1 MTTVTTRLTKHEVE
15 QAARLAM
22 DRARV
27 ERRAA
32 SLTTHQ
38 VWLSSRQVRDRFG
51 GRSAMWLWRRQH
63 QDPQFPQPKRFGRLL
78 FWSLAELEAYE
89 RGQASPAT

>member
-1 MTTVTTRLTKHEVE
+1 MTTATRLTKHEVE
-15 QAARLAM
+15 QAARQAM

-32 SLTTHQ
+32 SLTANQ
-38 VWLSSRQVRDRFG
+38 VWLTSRQVRDRFG

-63 QDPQFPQPKRFGRLL
+63 QDPRFPH
-78 FWSLAELEAYE
+78 
-89 RGQASPAT
+89 RGSSAAGCCSGP

>member
-1 MTTVTTRLTKHEVE
+1 MTTVMRLTTHEVE
-15 QAARLAM
+15 QAARQAM

-38 VWLSSRQVRDRFG
+38 VWLTSTQVRDRFG
-51 GRSAMWLWRRQH
+51 GRSAMWLWRRIN
-63 QDPQFPQPKRFGRLL
+63 QDPQFPKPKKLGGRLL
-78 FWSLAELEAYE
+78 FWSLQELEAYE
-89 RGQASPAT
+89 RQLAGV

>member
-1 MTTVTTRLTKHEVE
+1 MTTATTRLTKHEVE
-15 QAARLAM
+15 QAARLVM

-51 GRSAMWLWRRQH
+51 GRSAMWLWRRIN
-63 QDPQFPQPKRFGRLL
+63 QDPQFPKPKRLGGRLL

-89 RGQASPAT
+89 RESAI